1 MFDFERPLKVGK
13 IDNYTL
19 TLKADYLNGET
30 LSSANVTT
38 TDAGITIDAVTFS
51 GSVISASCT
60 GVNAGSATLHY
71 SWVTPS
77 RSGCESHAVI
87 IEAC

>member
-1 MFDFERPLKVGK
+1 MSDFERPLKVGK

-19 TLKADYLNGET
+19 TLKTAYLDGEAIN
-30 LSSANVTT
+30 SANVTT
-38 TDAGITIDAVTFS
+38 TDTGLTIGAVSFS
-51 GSVISASCT
+51 GAVISASCT
-60 GVNAGSATLHY
+60 GVTAGSATLHY